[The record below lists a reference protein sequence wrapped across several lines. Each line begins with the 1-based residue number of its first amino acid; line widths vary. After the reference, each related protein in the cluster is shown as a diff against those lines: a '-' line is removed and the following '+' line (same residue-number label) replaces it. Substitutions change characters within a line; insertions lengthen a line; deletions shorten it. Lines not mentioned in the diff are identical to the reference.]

1 MKPALLIAGI
11 TILLISCQKKRETAR
26 PQFRSLTESVYASG
40 NILPDNEY
48 KLYALADGY
57 LTKRLVDEGDTVRVG
72 QVLFALESDQQ
83 NIRVGNARTNYETA
97 RVNAAAGS
105 PVLAELEASLQSA
118 RAKMQ
123 QDSVN
128 YTRYKN
134 LWDNNATSRI
144 EFERATLAY
153 RTSRNDFAALQSRL
167 QRTRTQLQSDL
178 TNARSQYEL
187 SAVEKGNYQLTSRI
201 NGRVYE
207 VYKEPGELVRRG
219 EAVALL
225 GDQGK
230 VYLRLSVDE
239 LDVEKVKRGQ
249 SVLVKLDSYPDKV
262 WKATITK
269 VYPML
274 NTRDRTFR
282 VDAHF
287 TETVPPQ
294 YSGLTA
300 EANVI
305 VRQNPKALAIPKT
318 FLVGKDSV
326 TIEKDGELQKIRIRK
341 GVENMEFV
349 EVTAGLTPE
358 MMLVK

>member
-1 MKPALLIAGI
+1 MKRTFLIASI
-11 TILLISCQKKRETAR
+11 TVLLISCQKKRETAR
-26 PQFRSLTESVYASG
+26 PQLRSLTESVYASG

-57 LTKRLVDEGDTVRVG
+57 LTKILVNEGDTIRAG
-72 QVLFALESDQQ
+72 QVLFAIESDQQ

-97 RVNAAAGS
+97 RANAAASS

-123 QDSVN
+123 QDSIN

-134 LWDNNATSRI
+134 LWDNNATARI
-144 EFERATLAY
+144 EFDRASLAY
-153 RTSRNDFAALQSRL
+153 RTSKNDYQAFLSRL
-167 QRTRTQLQSDL
+167 KRTRTQLQNDL
-178 TNARSQYEL
+178 ANARSQYEL

-239 LDVEKVKRGQ
+239 LDVEKVKPGQ

-287 TETVPPQ
+287 AETVPPQ

-305 VRQNPKALAIPKT
+305 VRQNPKALAIPKS

-326 TIEKDGELQKIRIRK
+326 MIEKNGDVQKIRIQK
-341 GVENMEFV
+341 GVENMEYV
-349 EVTAGLTPE
+349 EVMAGIDTGTV
-358 MMLVK
+358 LVK